1 MYQNDV
7 AQTRTDSIESPLLT
21 VTEAAMYLKISA
33 WTLRHW
39 VSDHKI
45 IFVKYNGNGSVR
57 FRKRDLDRFIAQ
69 NVNKD
74 QDNGN
79 CGTQGN

>member
-1 MYQNDV
+1 MQQNSMT
-7 AQTRTDSIESPLLT
+7 QTNHDSVESPLLT
-21 VTEAAMYLKISA
+21 VTEAATYLKISA

-39 VSDHKI
+39 VSKHKI

-57 FRKRDLDRFIAQ
+57 FRRRDLDRFIAQ

-79 CGTQGN
+79 CGSQNN

>member
-1 MYQNDV
+1 MS
-7 AQTRTDSIESPLLT
+7 QTQETQTMTHSVESPLLT

-39 VSDHKI
+39 VSKHKI

-57 FRKRDLDRFIAQ
+57 FRRRDLDRFIAQ

-79 CGTQGN
+79 CGSQDN